1 VPVVNPLIVRV
12 SKAMKEVWNRI
23 VVEICL
29 SIFSLFIKIK
39 DKNIP
44 SAPLRAPHCSRTVCF
59 ISMSYPVNYITGK
72 KKINSPY
79 RMTIR
84 NI

>member
-1 VPVVNPLIVRV
+1 
-12 SKAMKEVWNRI
+12 
-23 VVEICL
+23 
-29 SIFSLFIKIK
+29 
-39 DKNIP
+39 
-44 SAPLRAPHCSRTVCF
+44 VCF